1 MEKSLVNDY
10 KIARVTAGMTQERWA
25 EKLGVSVESVH
36 LYETGRGLPSDE
48 VVQTMI
54 ELSMMPVL
62 GYWHM
67 SRKSRLAAELLPE
80 VPEVDLPQAVVKLL
94 GAMRCFEISHR
105 VDELLKIA
113 ADGVVSGGEL
123 PIFQEILEDL
133 EEIVEG
139 AMAVKFARAN
149 ENAPAAAGGNHR
161 GGVMVKTMRTDIK

>member
-1 MEKSLVNDY
+1 MDKSLVNDY

-80 VPEVDLPQAVVKLL
+80 VPEVDLPQAVVLLL
-94 GAMRCFEISHR
+94 GALRRFQQEQC
-105 VDELLKIA
+105 VDVLLDIA
-113 ADGVVSGGEL
+113 ADGVISGGEK
-123 PIFQEILEDL
+123 QRYAEILEDL
-133 EEIVEG
+133 REIVEAAAALRCAQG
-139 AMAVKFARAN
+139 KK
-149 ENAPAAAGGNHR
+149 NAPDGIAGTAR
-161 GGVMVKTMRTDIK
+161 GHGRRP